1 MALSSAVRTLAIA
14 SGIGLAGLL
23 TAREDFCGRHGAAG
37 LLERAIAVAALIRC
51 RLLAR
56 YLGKDGKQ
64 GWAFLDAL
72 RN

>member
-1 MALSSAVRTLAIA
+1 MALSSAVRTLEIA
-14 SGIGLAGLL
+14 SGIGLRANLM
-23 TAREDFCGRHGAAG
+23 ARVGSNGGQEAAG